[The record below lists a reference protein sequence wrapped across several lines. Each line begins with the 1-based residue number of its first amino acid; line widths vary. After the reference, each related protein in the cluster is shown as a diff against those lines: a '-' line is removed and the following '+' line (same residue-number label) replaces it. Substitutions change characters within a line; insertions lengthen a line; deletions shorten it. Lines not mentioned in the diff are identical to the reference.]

1 MSDPMIP
8 DGGSAPRPARDRKR
22 DVRLVLTGVVA
33 VLLVWFAL
41 INLQDV
47 EIHFWLTSTR
57 SPLIVVI
64 VISGVLGAA
73 VALLA
78 QRLRRRGAGGRHAG
92 GHSAGGYDPGD

>member
-1 MSDPMIP
+1 MSDPT
-8 DGGSAPRPARDRKR
+8 DFTGGAPAPPARDRKR

-47 EIHFWLTSTR
+47 EIHFWLTSAKA
-57 SPLIVVI
+57 PLIVVI

-73 VALLA
+73 VAVLV
-78 QRLRRRGAGGRHAG
+78 QRLTRRRRQAGGGAGHG
-92 GHSAGGYDPGD
+92 GADLDV